1 MKNIKR
7 ILTLALVVIVGLSG
21 LAYADDFGAE
31 GAAND
36 DSWTVGEML
45 EYAIEDE
52 YMAKAEY
59 EALIEEFGDIRP
71 FTNIIKAEQRHIE
84 MLLPL
89 FEKYE
94 VEMPV
99 DDAADRALLPET
111 LEETFA
117 IGVEAEIKNID
128 MYKAFLQTDL
138 PEDIELTFERLMR
151 ASESHLR
158 AFERNDGGTIGL
170 GNPNNQKGGRD
181 SQRGNRSNGNNNGR
195 RGFSNR

>member
-1 MKNIKR
+1 MKNIKI
-7 ILTLALVVIVGLSG
+7 ILTLALVLVLGLSG
-21 LAYADDFGAE
+21 IAYGDDFGAE
-31 GAAND
+31 GAAAD
-36 DSWTVGEML
+36 TSWTVEEML

-89 FEKYE
+89 FDKYE
-94 VEMPV
+94 IEIPV
-99 DDAADRALLPET
+99 NDAAERAVIPET
-111 LEETFA
+111 LEDTFS

-128 MYKAFLQTDL
+128 MYKAFLETDL
-138 PEDIELTFERLMR
+138 PEDVELTFERLMR

-158 AFERNDGGTIGL
+158 AFERNSDGTVGL
-170 GNPNNQKGGRD
+170 GNSNSQKGRFN
-181 SQRGNRSNGNNNGR
+181 SQKGSRNNSSNGR
-195 RGFSNR
+195 RGNFNR

>member
-1 MKNIKR
+1 MKNIKI
-7 ILTLALVVIVGLSG
+7 ILTLALVLIVGLSG

-31 GAAND
+31 GATAD
-36 DSWTVGEML
+36 ESWTIEEML

-59 EALIEEFGDIRP
+59 EALIEEFGNIRP

-94 VEMPV
+94 LEIPV
-99 DDAADRALLPET
+99 DDAADRAVLPET
-111 LEETFA
+111 LEETFT
-117 IGVEAEIKNID
+117 IGVEAEIKNIN
-128 MYKAFLQTDL
+128 MYKAFLETDL
-138 PEDIELTFERLMR
+138 PEDIELSFERLMR

-158 AFERNDGGTIGL
+158 AFERNDGGTVGL
-170 GNPNNQKGGRD
+170 GNSANQNGERNF
-181 SQRGNRSNGNNNGR
+181 QRGNRNNGNNNVR

>member
-1 MKNIKR
+1 MKNIKI
-7 ILTLALVVIVGLSG
+7 ILTLTLVLIVGLSG

-31 GAAND
+31 GAAAD
-36 DSWTVGEML
+36 ESWTIEEML

-59 EALIEEFGDIRP
+59 EALIEEFGNIRP

-94 VEMPV
+94 LEIPV
-99 DDAADRALLPET
+99 DDAADRAVLTET

-128 MYKAFLQTDL
+128 MYKAFLETDL

-158 AFERNDGGTIGL
+158 AFERNDGGTVVL
-170 GNPNNQKGGRD
+170 GNSDNHNGERNF
-181 SQRGNRSNGNNNGR
+181 QRGNRNNGNNNVR

>member
-1 MKNIKR
+1 MKNIK
-7 ILTLALVVIVGLSG
+7 IVLTLALVLVIGLSG

-31 GAAND
+31 GAAAD
-36 DSWTVGEML
+36 QSWTIEEML

-52 YMAKAEY
+52 YIAKAEY
-59 EALIEEFGDIRP
+59 EALIEEFGNIRP

-94 VEMPV
+94 VEIPV
-99 DDAADRALLPET
+99 NDAADRAVLPET

-128 MYKAFLQTDL
+128 MYKAFLETDL
-138 PEDIELTFERLMR
+138 PEDIDVTFERLMR

-158 AFERNDGGTIGL
+158 AFERSDSGTAGL
-170 GNPNNQKGGRD
+170 GNTDNQKGGRD
-181 SQRGNRSNGNNNGR
+181 FQSGNGNKGNNGR

>member
-1 MKNIKR
+1 MKNIK
-7 ILTLALVVIVGLSG
+7 IVLTLALVLVIGLSG
-21 LAYADDFGAE
+21 SAYADDFGAE
-31 GAAND
+31 GAAAGE
-36 DSWTVGEML
+36 SWTIEEML

-52 YMAKAEY
+52 YIAKAEY
-59 EALIEEFGDIRP
+59 EALIEEFGDVRP

-94 VEMPV
+94 VEIPIN
-99 DDAADRALLPET
+99 DAADRTVLPET

-128 MYKAFLQTDL
+128 MYEAFLETDL

-158 AFERNDGGTIGL
+158 AFERNDGGEVGS
-170 GNPNNQKGGRD
+170 GNSNNQKGVRD
-181 SQRGNRSNGNNNGR
+181 FQSGNGNKGNNGR
-195 RGFSNR
+195 RGFTNR